1 MSRKDI
7 SIERL
12 IVSRLDDAL
21 SEDEGLTLDRELI
34 RNPEA
39 RSLLDDY
46 KRIDELAS
54 SALKHA
60 LDSEQEPLD
69 FQALPP
75 RRQSP
80 ARRPSHRGWWL
91 ASGAVA
97 AALLAIVVARMSTTP
112 SMDRAITD
120 NRPIPP
126 ALSTPAMREQPGV
139 MRNASTRPRIRRNT
153 GREIFGVIGDDG
165 NIYWIEVDRTRTFRR
180 PKLESGG
187 RLVAGEL

>member
-1 MSRKDI
+1 MSRKGKD
-7 SIERL
+7 IERL
-12 IVSRLDDAL
+12 IVSRLDGAL

-46 KRIDELAS
+46 KRIDELAA
-54 SALKHA
+54 SALKRA
-60 LDSEQEPLD
+60 LGSEQEPLD
-69 FQALPP
+69 FQALPS
-75 RRQSP
+75 RKQSP

-97 AALLAIVVARMSTTP
+97 AALLALAVVRISPTP
-112 SMDRAITD
+112 STDRSITE

-126 ALSTPAMREQPGV
+126 ALTTPAMREQPGV
-139 MRNASTRPRIRRNT
+139 MRNASMTPTIRRST
-153 GREIFGVIGDDG
+153 GRKIFGVIGDDG

-180 PKLESGG
+180 PKLEARG